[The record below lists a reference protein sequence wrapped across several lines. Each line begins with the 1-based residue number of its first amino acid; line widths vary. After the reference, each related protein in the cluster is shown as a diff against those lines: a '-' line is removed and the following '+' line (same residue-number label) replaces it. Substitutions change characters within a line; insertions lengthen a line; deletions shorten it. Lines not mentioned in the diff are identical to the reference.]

1 MGFEFP
7 FYSKIVVLLKPCL
20 NSINTTINL
29 KCAVFQNSASRGRSG
44 FEFSSKSLCGRTRRF
59 IFYRWLGIRIKWTK
73 VEQLILEEHLDE
85 GKSAVEFRKWQESL
99 EDPKPGNQQ
108 DEPVAPFRD
117 LRERMEMIE
126 TGWSRLLLVPVG
138 IVLDDKEVFVSWV
151 RVPIQSTLSVSC
163 KIDVSWGVGGD
174 SISPFIRRCAQL
186 LRPLLC
192 TRGVVLD

>member
-1 MGFEFP
+1 MGSEFL
-7 FYSKIVVLLKPCL
+7 FNLKVVILKRVCMKSM
-20 NSINTTINL
+20 NSAINL

-44 FEFSSKSLCGRTRRF
+44 FEFSPKSLSGRTRRF

-108 DEPVAPFRD
+108 DEPGAPFRD
-117 LRERMEMIE
+117 LRERMGMTE
-126 TGWSRLLLVPVG
+126 TAWSGLLLVPVR
-138 IVLDDKEVFVSWV
+138 IVLDDEEVIISCVAVSV
-151 RVPIQSTLSVSC
+151 QSAPSVSC

-174 SISPFIRRCAQL
+174 SISPFTRRCAQL

>member
-1 MGFEFP
+1 MGSEFL
-7 FYSKIVVLLKPCL
+7 FNSKVVVLKMVFM
-20 NSINTTINL
+20 NSMNSAINL

-44 FEFSSKSLCGRTRRF
+44 FEFSSKSLSGRTRRF

-108 DEPVAPFRD
+108 DEPVATFRD

-126 TGWSRLLLVPVG
+126 TGWSILLLVPVG

-163 KIDVSWGVGGD
+163 NIDVSWGIGCN
-174 SISPFIRRCAQL
+174 SIGELF
-186 LRPLLC
+186 
-192 TRGVVLD
+192 